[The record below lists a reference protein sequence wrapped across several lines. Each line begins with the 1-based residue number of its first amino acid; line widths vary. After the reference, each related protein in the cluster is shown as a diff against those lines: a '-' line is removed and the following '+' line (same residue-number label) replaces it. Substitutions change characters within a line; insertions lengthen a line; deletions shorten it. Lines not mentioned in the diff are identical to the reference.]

1 MSDDEV
7 RQCYSEFAEIMKQC
21 GAKKLFLILHDACV
35 FYAGEVQVEAL
46 TNLRMSRGGT
56 SHREVFE
63 LLAGEE
69 VENLH
74 GTFKLPDDIDVEL
87 TVLFTDLGTDFTDRR
102 PKFEC
107 IWAVP
112 SDGCPGPNEPVP
124 FGRKVTVDM
133 DSMRKKR
140 SS

>member
-1 MSDDEV
+1 MSDEEV
-7 RQCYSEFAEIMKQC
+7 TQCYTEFAEIMKQC

-63 LLAGEE
+63 LLAGE
-69 VENLH
+69 VVTNPH
-74 GTFKLPDDIDVEL
+74 GTFELPKEAEIEL
-87 TVLFTDLGTDFTDRR
+87 VVLFTDLGTDFTDRR
-102 PKFEC
+102 PKYEC

-112 SDGCPGPNEPVP
+112 SDGCPGPSESVP
-124 FGRKVTVDM
+124 FGKKVTVDM
-133 DSMRKKR
+133 KSMRKKR